1 MAAGNTYTPLATVT
15 LSSAVTQVSFSSIS
29 GSYTDLVFAIAPL
42 GAGEELVAQFNGD
55 LASNYSETILWGN
68 GTTAGAVRDANQV
81 YALLNYYAVPGTTQG
96 TQIWNVMNYAN
107 TTTYKTIFGRA
118 SRTDNGTEAT
128 VALWRSTAAITSV
141 IFRQKNGGSFSTGAT
156 FSLYGIAAA

>member
-1 MAAGNTYTPLATVT
+1 MAIDNTYTAIATNTLGSAAASVT
-15 LSSAVTQVSFSSIS
+15 FSSIS

-55 LASNYSETILWGN
+55 TGTNYSRTTLWGN
-68 GTTAGAVRDANQV
+68 GTTAGSVQNSAQT
-81 YALLNYYAVPGTTQG
+81 YAILNYYAAVGSTQA

-107 TTTYKTIFGRA
+107 TTTYKTILGRA
-118 SRTDNGTEAT
+118 SKADGGVDAT

-141 IFRQKNGGSFSTGAT
+141 VFKQKNGGNFSIGST
-156 FSLYGIAAA
+156 FSLYGIKAA